1 MSDVSLASA
10 LDALLRFGALML
22 RSGEAA
28 FRVREDM
35 VLLAPR
41 LGIERFS
48 MLVTLTTL
56 TASGTTLNGH
66 SLGWPQVMDI
76 GTVSPWSTC
85 SWCMMVRSKPSSTS
99 DSTRCQARSGSPFTT
114 GTGRGPQPSSAGLNS
129 SPTPIAKVGM
139 VSGCIAA
146 QWSL

>member
-56 TASGTTLNGH
+56 TASG
-66 SLGWPQVMDI
+66 W
-76 GTVSPWSTC
+76 
-85 SWCMMVRSKPSSTS
+85 R
-99 DSTRCQARSGSPFTT
+99 GSF
-114 GTGRGPQPSSAGLNS
+114 AS
-129 SPTPIAKVGM
+129 SPAPSTTATAPGSRSRRRRSA
-139 VSGCIAA
+139 
-146 QWSL
+146 